1 MTKERDQM
9 TKTTKVCLLA
19 VGFWPAFVFAVV
31 VSAET
36 LSTLPNY
43 HKYSESL
50 HSSGQPMRGQFADIR
65 NEGVD
70 VIVNLLPSNPAEGAI
85 AGEKRVVEAAGMQY
99 FHLPV
104 SWKRPSIDHLKQFFS
119 IMEGI
124 QGRRVLVHCWVNA
137 RASAFVYLFRT
148 LRQSEPEAQEQQVLR
163 AIWANNKGLEL
174 RKVRQWK
181 KFLRTAQN
189 ELK

>member
-1 MTKERDQM
+1 MTKM
-9 TKTTKVCLLA
+9 TKVYLLA
-19 VGFWPAFVFAVV
+19 AGFWPAFVFSVA

-50 HSSGQPMRGQFADIR
+50 LSSGQPMRGQFADIK
-65 NEGVD
+65 NDGVD
-70 VIVNLLPSNPAEGAI
+70 VIVNLLPYGVPGAI
-85 AGEKRVVEAAGMQY
+85 ADEKRVVEAAGMQY

-124 QGRRVLVHCWVNA
+124 QGRRVLAHCWVNA

-148 LRQSEPEAQEQQVLR
+148 LRQNEPEAQEQQVLR
-163 AIWANNKGLEL
+163 AIWANNKGYEL